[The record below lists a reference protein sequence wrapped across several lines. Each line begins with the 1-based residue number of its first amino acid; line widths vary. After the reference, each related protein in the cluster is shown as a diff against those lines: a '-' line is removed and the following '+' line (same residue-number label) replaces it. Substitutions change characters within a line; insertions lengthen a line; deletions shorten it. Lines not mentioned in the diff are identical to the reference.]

1 MSNRTIKHEIKLQPS
16 VVVLL
21 GLLTI
26 AVCAYVFAPV
36 FAVRNAEASFVAG
49 DEMIVADAVSSANLW
64 QLKDGKVRLC
74 VHFRPIVGPA
84 KCSEWSED

>member
-16 VVVLL
+16 VIVLL

-36 FAVRNAEASFVAG
+36 FAVRNAEASFVG
-49 DEMIVADAVSSANLW
+49 GNEMIAADPTTRRMW
-64 QLKDGKVRLC
+64 HMKDGEVRAC
-74 VHFRPIVGPA
+74 FWAGNTRDVSCTP
-84 KCSEWSED
+84 WSEK